1 MRRVASAHAASRS
14 LTEVA
19 HGEPPQLCS
28 RRVAL
33 ADGVAPATLTIEG
46 GRIVTV
52 GPYDPG
58 AGSVDLGD
66 LVVLPG
72 LVDTHVHINE
82 PGRTD
87 WEGFETASRA
97 AASGGVTT
105 LVDMPLNSDP
115 VTVTAPA
122 LEAKRR
128 AAAKACTVDYGFWAG
143 LVPTNLS
150 EIEAVW
156 EAGALG
162 FKAFL
167 VDSGIPE
174 FGPIDRAFLTKA
186 MPRLAALGA
195 PLLVHAEAPD
205 IVAAAVRAVRDRL
218 GRGGD
223 TNEYR
228 PWVESRPPE
237 AEAAAID
244 LIAELSLSSGCR
256 VHIVHLAGASALAR
270 VRAAKIAG
278 APLTAETCPH
288 YLTFDANEIPDGA
301 VEYKCA
307 PPIRAEEDMRAL
319 WEGLADGS
327 IDLIATDHSPSPAA
341 LKSGRGFFSAWG
353 GIASLGL
360 ALSVVW
366 TEGRGRGVVFE
377 DLSRWLSAGPAVLAG
392 LDASKGSLRVGA
404 DADLAIFDPDTE
416 FVLGGEHIAFR
427 NPVTPYLGRKM
438 FGMVKATLSRGRL
451 VYAHPSFDK
460 AASFGDG
467 ASGMGTWLR

>member
-1 MRRVASAHAASRS
+1 MASALAVSRS

-19 HGEPPQLCS
+19 HGEPLQLRS
-28 RRVAL
+28 RRVVL
-33 ADGVAPATLTIEG
+33 AEGVAPATLTIEA
-46 GRIVTV
+46 GRIGAVES
-52 GPYDPG
+52 YDAGPG
-58 AGSVDLGD
+58 AVDLGD
-66 LVVLPG
+66 LVILPG

-105 LVDMPLNSDP
+105 LMDMPLNSDP
-115 VTVTAPA
+115 VTVTARA

-128 AAAKACTVDYGFWAG
+128 AAAKTCCVDYGFWAG

-150 EIEAVW
+150 EIEQVW
-156 EAGALG
+156 EAGARG
-162 FKAFL
+162 FKVFL

-174 FGPIDRAFLTKA
+174 FGPVDRAFLTRA
-186 MPRLAALGA
+186 MPRLAELDA

-205 IVAAAVRAVRDRL
+205 IVAAATRVVRHRL
-218 GRGGD
+218 GNGAD

-228 PWVESRPPE
+228 SWVESRPPE

-256 VHIVHLAGASALAR
+256 VHIVHVAGASALAR
-270 VRAAKIAG
+270 VRAAKTAG

-307 PPIRAEEDMRAL
+307 PPIRDDADRRAL
-319 WEGLADGS
+319 WDGLADGS
-327 IDLIATDHSPSPAA
+327 IDFVATDHSPSPPA
-341 LKSGRGFFSAWG
+341 LKSGCGFFSAWG

-366 TEGRGRGVVFE
+366 TESRSRGGRLE
-377 DLSRWLSAGPAVLAG
+377 DIARWLSGGPAALAG

-416 FVLGGEHIAFR
+416 FVLDVEHIAFR
-427 NPVTPYLGRKM
+427 HPATPYLGRAM
-438 FGMVKATLSRGRL
+438 VGMVKATLSRGRL

-460 AASFGDG
+460 AASFREDV
-467 ASGMGTWLR
+467 SGTGTWLR